1 MGITRKEGAL
11 MDASKTLVIETDNLC
26 KTYKSIKALCSLSL
40 QVPQHSI
47 FGFLGPNGAGKT
59 TTIKLLLGLAHPTSG
74 SGKVFGHDI
83 VKESVKIRKRVGY
96 LAQDPR

>member
-1 MGITRKEGAL
+1 

-59 TTIKLLLGLAHPTSG
+59 TTIKLLLGLARPTSG
-74 SGKVFGHDI
+74 SGRIFGYDI
-83 VKESVKIRKRVGY
+83 VKESVKIRRRVGY